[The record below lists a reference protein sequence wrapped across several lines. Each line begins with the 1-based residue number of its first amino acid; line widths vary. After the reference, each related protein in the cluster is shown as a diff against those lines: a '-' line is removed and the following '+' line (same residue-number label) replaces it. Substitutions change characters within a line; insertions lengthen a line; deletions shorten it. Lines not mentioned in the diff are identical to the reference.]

1 VVREH
6 SDVFTQSQGATIFE
20 GEKYG
25 LHTRVFINARG
36 LPTYEAKELGLNQMK
51 ADEFHPDESII
62 VTGNEIN
69 EYFRVLKK
77 AMELTISEIGN
88 RTKHIGHGM
97 LRLPSGKMSSR
108 TGDVISA
115 ESLFDEIAKQI
126 EDSGII
132 THETEALTIAAIR
145 YSILKQGIGSDIIFD
160 FKESIAL
167 TGDSGPSLQYARAR
181 LMSIIEKVG
190 QASDA
195 VQKLSDP
202 QERIL
207 MRHLLDFPYAI
218 DRASTE
224 YSPNILALYLR
235 ELAEHTNRY
244 YEQTRIL
251 DDEDVSRKGA
261 RILLISV
268 VARVLAHGLLLLG
281 ISSPD
286 RL

>member
-1 VVREH
+1 
-6 SDVFTQSQGATIFE
+6 
-20 GEKYG
+20 
-25 LHTRVFINARG
+25 
-36 LPTYEAKELGLNQMK
+36 
-51 ADEFHPDESII
+51 
-62 VTGNEIN
+62 
-69 EYFRVLKK
+69 
-77 AMELTISEIGN
+77 
-88 RTKHIGHGM
+88 
-97 LRLPSGKMSSR
+97 MSSR
-108 TGDVISA
+108 TGDVVSA
-115 ESLFDEIAKQI
+115 ESLFDEVAKHI